1 MSAKCMPGTV
11 LPLNSETSMMFSNID
26 VLFYAAK
33 GLSLS
38 QITSITGLPAST
50 IQNWVKRGWIS
61 MGNGKKYNESAF
73 SRILIINILR
83 NSIQLEKIHDLLDY
97 IVNSKSEN
105 PEDIIKEQDLYH
117 ILCTAIIDMDRRVNF
132 TPDNVPAYVL
142 KLLGEY
148 KIPTPNSRE
157 RLQKGLIIMLLAY
170 ISSTVKM
177 RVESLIDE
185 II

>member
-1 MSAKCMPGTV
+1 MYNLKKILFQNLTPRQKSSLFSHLQALTKKKKEEDTAKI
-11 LPLNSETSMMFSNID
+11 LADFLDDEISNEYDRAMYDPAIQKD
-26 VLFYAAK
+26 AVE
-33 GLSLS
+33 LSNF
-38 QITSITGLPAST
+38 IEA
-50 IQNWVKRGWIS
+50 
-61 MGNGKKYNESAF
+61 MES
-73 SRILIINILR
+73 REL
-83 NSIQLEKIHDLLDY
+83 
-97 IVNSKSEN
+97 
-105 PEDIIKEQDLYH
+105 DIIKEQDLYH